1 MQRIRSAKTI
11 EEAKELVI
19 EGLHLD
25 EFDTKE
31 FEILDEPSKG
41 FLGIGSKEARVK
53 LIVKTDKVAKAKFLF
68 KEMLMKLGMKAE
80 FEASF
85 KEEENQLI
93 FNLVGEGADSLR
105 GSLGRSTHKLEILL
119 NSMVNRKDREDY
131 LKTVLGF
138 AGHEPLDRAKGK
150 PERKTGRRTSQSR
163 SNEKGDGD
171 KVSPKAS
178 KSTAK
183 ESTRDRKERSDRPR
197 SNTKSPSFERSE
209 RTEGRSGGPSS
220 KPHRERFLINMAR
233 KMAQQVLE
241 THKTVHL
248 NPMNS
253 YDRRIIHTELN
264 EMEHIST
271 SSDGEGDRRHVVIQY
286 EE

>member
-19 EGLHLD
+19 EGVHLD
-25 EFDTKE
+25 EFDTKK
-31 FEILDEPSKG
+31 FEVLDEPSKG

-53 LIVKTDKVAKAKFLF
+53 LIVKTDKVAKAKFLL
-68 KEMLMKLGMKAE
+68 KEMLTRLGIKSK
-80 FEASF
+80 FESSF
-85 KEEENQLI
+85 KQEDNQLI
-93 FNLVGEGADSLR
+93 FHLSGEEANSLR
-105 GSLGRSTHKLEILL
+105 GSLGRSAHKLEFLL
-119 NSMVNRKDREDY
+119 NNMVNRKDREDY

-138 AGHEPLDRAKGK
+138 EGQESLDKDRKRL
-150 PERKTGRRTSQSR
+150 ERKSSHRTSR
-163 SNEKGDGD
+163 SDEKNDREQTG
-171 KVSPKAS
+171 PR
-178 KSTAK
+178 TAK
-183 ESTRDRKERSDRPR
+183 SSSREPNRERKDRTNNRSRGYDKAAGFDRSDHRE
-197 SNTKSPSFERSE
+197 N
-209 RTEGRSGGPSS
+209 RSGGSNA

-264 EMEHIST
+264 ETEHIST

-286 EE
+286 QE